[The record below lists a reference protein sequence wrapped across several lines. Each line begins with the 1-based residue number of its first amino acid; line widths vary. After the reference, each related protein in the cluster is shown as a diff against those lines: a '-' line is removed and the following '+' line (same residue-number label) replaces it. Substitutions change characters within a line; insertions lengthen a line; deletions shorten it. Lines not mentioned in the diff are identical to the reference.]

1 MKIFL
6 DTIGCRLNQAEIERY
21 AVQFTM
27 MGHELVPDA
36 ASADLVVVNTCSV
49 TAAAA
54 SDSRGKVRSAAKN
67 GARVV
72 VTGCWSTMEPEIAA
86 AMKGV
91 TAVIPN
97 GEKDTLPASVLG
109 IDSEIFDQEPLKRV
123 ILPGIHAR
131 TRAFIK
137 IQDGCDNHCTFC
149 VTHLVRGSSRSV
161 SKERVLKDAEAA
173 ARAGGNEIVL
183 TGVNLGAWG
192 LDMEPA
198 EELADLIE
206 FLLRET
212 DIPRIRLSSLE
223 SWNLSDRFVRLWEN
237 PRMCPHF
244 HLPLQ
249 SGSGSVLRR
258 MARRTT
264 PAEFRRL
271 TEAAIAVNP
280 DFGITTDV
288 IAGFPGESGSE
299 FAETLDFIEGIRFSG
314 GHVFPYSIRPG
325 TAAARMKD
333 QVPESVKKERAK
345 QLRDLFERK
354 KERFES
360 SFIGSEQKV
369 LWESSRRLTDGTWE
383 SHGLAGNYMTV
394 KCSFPEPVRNRIDTV
409 RLISR
414 TDGVLIGSADGGSG
428 QEVTNG

>member
-36 ASADLVVVNTCSV
+36 ESADLVVVNTCSV

-54 SDSRGKVRSAAKN
+54 SDSRGKIRSAAKN
-67 GARVV
+67 GAQVI

-86 AMKGV
+86 AMEGV
-91 TAVIPN
+91 RMVVPN
-97 GEKDTLPASVLG
+97 GEKDILPASVLKV
-109 IDSEIFDQEPLKRV
+109 DPEVFDQEPLKRV

-149 VTHLVRGSSRSV
+149 VTHLVRGKSRSV
-161 SKERVLKDAEAA
+161 SKERVLQDVMAA
-173 ARAGGNEIVL
+173 VRAGGNEIVL

-192 LDMEPA
+192 LDLEPA
-198 EELADLIE
+198 EELADLIG

-223 SWNLSDRFVRLWEN
+223 SWNLSDRFVRLWEDR
-237 PRMCPHF
+237 RMCPHF

-249 SGSGSVLRR
+249 SGSESVLRR

-271 TEAAIAVNP
+271 TEAAISVNP

-288 IAGFPGESGSE
+288 IAGFPGESDSE
-299 FAETLDFIEGIRFSG
+299 FAETVDFIEGIRFSG

-325 TAAARMKD
+325 TAGARMKD
-333 QVPESVKKERAK
+333 QVPEPVKKARAK
-345 QLRDLFERK
+345 QLRDLFEQK
-354 KERFES
+354 KASFEN
-360 SFIGSEQKV
+360 SFVGSEQRV
-369 LWESSRRLTDGTWE
+369 LWESSLPLPDGRWE

-394 KCSFPEPVRNRIDTV
+394 KCQFSEPVRNRIDTV
-409 RLISR
+409 RLTDR
-414 TDGVLIGSADGGSG
+414 KDGVLIGSVIGGSG
-428 QEVTNG
+428 QEE

>member
-36 ASADLVVVNTCSV
+36 ESADLVVVNTCSV

-54 SDSRGKVRSAAKN
+54 SDSRGKIRSAAKN
-67 GARVV
+67 GAQVV

-91 TAVIPN
+91 RMVIPN
-97 GEKDTLPASVLG
+97 GEKDVLPSSVLK
-109 IDSEIFDQEPLKRV
+109 IDPEIFDQEPLKRV

-137 IQDGCDNHCTFC
+137 IQDGCDNYCTFC
-149 VTHLVRGSSRSV
+149 VTHLVRGKSKSV
-161 SKERVLKDAEAA
+161 SKERVLRDVLAA
-173 ARAGGNEIVL
+173 VRAGGNEIVL

-192 LDMEPA
+192 LDLDPA
-198 EELADLIE
+198 EELADLIG

-237 PRMCPHF
+237 RRMCPHF

-249 SGSGSVLRR
+249 SGSDSDLRR

-264 PAEFRRL
+264 PEAFRRL

-288 IAGFPGESGSE
+288 IAGFPGESDSE
-299 FAETLDFIEGIRFSG
+299 FAETIDFIEQIRFSG

-333 QVPESVKKERAK
+333 QVPESVKKSRAK
-345 QLRDLFERK
+345 RLRDLFEQK
-354 KERFES
+354 KESFEN
-360 SFIGSEQKV
+360 SFIGKEQQV
-369 LWESSRRLTDGTWE
+369 LWESSLQLPDGSRE
-383 SHGLAGNYMTV
+383 SHGLTGNYMTV
-394 KCSFPEPVRNRIDTV
+394 KCQFPEVVRNRIDTV
-409 RLISR
+409 RLVCR
-414 TDGVLIGSADGGSG
+414 KDGVLIGSVPDGSG
-428 QEVTNG
+428 QEE